1 MVLQYV
7 HLTTDIEDIKYV
19 FLEKSHDQ
27 ESYQQHNPNGH
38 KKKTLPMYIVLK
50 LKPND
55 KDIYNISHIEYL
67 FHIKVKIEPP

>member
-1 MVLQYV
+1 M
-7 HLTTDIEDIKYV
+7 T
-19 FLEKSHDQ
+19 KSHTNNIIQ
-27 ESYQQHNPNGH
+27 MGT
-38 KKKTLPMYIVLK
+38 KKTLPMYIVLK